1 MIVFAKLVSGCRGLS
16 QTYAVEAQAYV
27 LHCTSV
33 ISDVGTKLMGTEG
46 SPLMGHPIRGSSAV
60 IGPDGR
66 ILTTAETENEK
77 LIVADLDMS
86 QVVKAKTF
94 ADASGHCK
102 SLLWQGCQYNTDCGA
117 DSRPDMLWLGADP
130 TTKAVVRVATIAP

>member
-1 MIVFAKLVSGCRGLS
+1 MVGCRGLS

-27 LHCTSV
+27 LHCTQV
-33 ISDVGTKLMGTEG
+33 IGDSGIKLMTTEG
-46 SPLMGHPIRGSSAV
+46 SPLMGHPVKGSSAV

-66 ILTTAETENEK
+66 ILTTSDTQNEE
-77 LIVADLDMS
+77 LIVVDLDMS

-102 SLLWQGCQYNTDCGA
+102 FLRTYGLTNDANWDT

-130 TTKAVVRVATIAP
+130 TTKAVVRVSKVTL